1 MSRSARSGARGA
13 ATAAERSGVSTA
25 GTLSRAAA
33 AVGLARRAG
42 SFTLL
47 ACAMLSVASG
57 VWPVAGAWLTKL
69 LLDELARPD
78 HQKAVVIWLAAGVGA
93 AGLLTATLPYLVRYL
108 EAHLRRQI
116 DLLARDE
123 LFAAVSRFV
132 GVARFESPRF
142 LDHLQMAQQA
152 GQAAANQVVLPA
164 VSAVQVLVTI
174 AGFVVTLTVLSPAMT
189 ALVLLA
195 ASPTVVAA
203 VLLGQLRAGM
213 TWRISPNSRRQ
224 MFYTRLLATD
234 GAAKEIRLFGLG
246 DFLRGRLIAELR
258 EANATEQAVDRRYL
272 HVQGAL
278 SLLSAVTAAG
288 GLVWVVAGAAG
299 GRLSIGDI
307 AVFLAA
313 VAGVQTGLRGL
324 VEQMGGAYEALL
336 VFGHYE
342 TVVHAGPDL
351 RVAASPRPVGPLR
364 RGVELRDVWFRY
376 HADHPWVLRG
386 VDLVLPHGKATALV
400 GLNGSGKS
408 TIVKLLCRFYDPERG
423 AVLWDGVDLRELD
436 PADLRARLA
445 AVFQDWVAYDL
456 TAAENVGVGDLPV
469 LADRGRIRIA
479 AALAGVDDV
488 LAGLPRGYDTLL
500 SRTFADAQGDGA
512 SGVLLSGGQWQRVA
526 LARAYLR
533 QHRDLVILDEP
544 SAGLDAD
551 AEHRLHTDLRRHR
564 AGRTSLLISH
574 RLSAVREAD
583 VVVVLSDGRII
594 ERGTHAE
601 LLASG
606 GEYARLFALQASG
619 YHSEPVLQ
627 SGPGA

>member
-1 MSRSARSGARGA
+1 MTPPARS
-13 ATAAERSGVSTA
+13 

-33 AVGLARRAG
+33 ALALAWRAG
-42 SFTLL
+42 GRVLL
-47 ACAMLSVASG
+47 ACTTLSTLSG

-69 LLDELARPD
+69 LLDELARPTR
-78 HQKAVVIWLAAGVGA
+78 QQVVVVWLAVGVGV

-108 EAHLRRQI
+108 EARLRRQV
-116 DLLARDE
+116 DVLARDE

-132 GVARFESPRF
+132 GLRRFETPRF

-164 VSAVQVLVTI
+164 LSAVQALVTI
-174 AGFVVTLTVLSPAMT
+174 GGFVVTLTVLSPVMT

-203 VLLGQLRAGM
+203 VMLGQLRAGM
-213 TWRISPNSRRQ
+213 TWRISPHSRRQ
-224 MFYTRLLATD
+224 MFYARLLATD
-234 GAAKEIRLFGLG
+234 AAAKEVRLFGLG
-246 DFLRGRLIAELR
+246 DFLRERLIAELR
-258 EANATEQAVDRRYL
+258 HANDAEQAVDRRYL

-278 SLLSAVTAAG
+278 SILSAVTAGA
-288 GLVWVVAGAAG
+288 GLVWVVAGTVG
-299 GRLSIGDI
+299 GRLSIGDV

-336 VFGHYE
+336 VFDHYQ
-342 TVVHAGPDL
+342 TVVRAGPDL
-351 RVAASPRPVGPLR
+351 PVAVSPAPVPPLR
-364 RGVELRDVWFRY
+364 RGIELRDVWFRY
-376 HADHPWVLRG
+376 HDDHPWVLRG
-386 VDLVLPHGKATALV
+386 VDLFLAHGKATALV

-408 TIVKLLCRFYDPERG
+408 TIVKLLCRFYDPQHG

-436 PADLRARLA
+436 PAGLRARMA
-445 AVFQDWVAYDL
+445 AVFQDSVAYDL
-456 TAAENVGVGDLPV
+456 TAAENVGVGDLSALP
-469 LADRGRIRIA
+469 DRSRIRDA
-479 AALAGVDDV
+479 AALAGIDDA
-488 LAGLPRGYDTLL
+488 LSGLPQGYDTLL
-500 SRTFADAQGDGA
+500 SRTFADTSGDTA
-512 SGVLLSGGQWQRVA
+512 SGVLLSGGQWQRIA

-533 QHRDLVILDEP
+533 RERDLVILDEP
-544 SAGLDAD
+544 SAGLDAE
-551 AEHRLHTDLRRHR
+551 AEHALHSDLRRQR

-583 VVVVLSDGRII
+583 VVVVLDGGRIT

-601 LLASG
+601 LLAAG

-619 YHSEPVLQ
+619 YRSEPALH
-627 SGPGA
+627 G